1 LLIRPFSWVANH
13 GKAVLV
19 LGLFAG
25 LLLPALATALRPWI
39 AELVMLMLTLT
50 AFRIGPRSTFGG
62 FADLGATLSAALI
75 FQLLL
80 PVGAFFVF
88 YLLGYDSTPIA
99 LVVVLM
105 LSAPSVT
112 GSPNFALLL
121 GHDPA
126 PALRL
131 LLTGTALLPL
141 TALPALALLPL
152 GGDLV
157 SVVLTALR
165 LFGAI
170 CVAVAIGF
178 TLRSTLFRALSA
190 EGTQVLD
197 GVTTIAL
204 AVTVIGLMS
213 AMGPALLNDP
223 LLVARW
229 MAVAIVLCLGLQ
241 ILSYVVLLKTPL
253 RPHALPCSIVAGNRN
268 VALFLLALPA
278 ATTDSLL
285 IFLACYQFPMYLTP
299 IVMRKIFQKPVLL
312 P

>member
-1 LLIRPFSWVANH
+1 M
-13 GKAVLV
+13 

-25 LLLPALATALRPWI
+25 LLLPSLATALRPWI

-62 FADLGATLSAALI
+62 FADLRTTLSVALVLQ
-75 FQLLL
+75 FLL
-80 PVGAFFVF
+80 PVSAYFVF
-88 YLLGYDSTPIA
+88 YFLGYDSAPIA

-105 LSAPSVT
+105 LSAPSLT
-112 GSPNFALLL
+112 GSPNFTLML

-152 GGDLV
+152 GGDLLA
-157 SVVLTALR
+157 VVLAALR

-170 CVAVAIGF
+170 CVAVVIGF
-178 TLRSTLFRALSA
+178 TLRSTLFRALSTEA
-190 EGTQVLD
+190 TQALD
-197 GVTTIAL
+197 GLSAITL

-213 AMGPALLNDP
+213 ALGPALLNDP
-223 LLVARW
+223 FLVARW
-229 MAVAIVLCLGLQ
+229 MAVAIALCLGLQ
-241 ILSYVVLLKTPL
+241 VLSYIVLLKTPL
-253 RPHALPCSIVAGNRN
+253 RHQAVPFSIVAGNRN

-278 ATTDSLL
+278 ATTDPLL

-299 IVMRKIFQKPVLL
+299 IVMRRVFRMPVRL